1 MKLSKHNFIINQQK
15 MNVKQF
21 SIGTLVGAV
30 VLFLLGFLVYAVLFS
45 TFFEAN
51 LGSATGVNRA
61 DDSMVMPVLFLGN
74 IALAGLL
81 TYIYLQWAQIS
92 TFMTGLKGGLIIGLL
107 MNLGHNLIMY
117 STTNIMNIT
126 GALVDVVLYTIV
138 IGLTGGVI
146 GLVLGRVKK

>member
-1 MKLSKHNFIINQQK
+1 

-30 VLFLLGFLVYAVLFS
+30 TLFLLGFLVYAVLFS
-45 TFFEAN
+45 AFFEAN
-51 LGSATGVNRA
+51 AGSASGVSRA
-61 DDSMVMPVLFLGN
+61 DDSMVMPLLFLGN
-74 IALAGLL
+74 VAMAGLL

-117 STTNIMNIT
+117 STTNIMNLT

-138 IGLTGGVI
+138 VGLTGGVI
-146 GLVLGRVKK
+146 GLVLGRIKK

>member
-1 MKLSKHNFIINQQK
+1 

-21 SIGTLVGAV
+21 SIGTLVGGVA
-30 VLFLLGFLVYAVLFS
+30 LFLLGFLVYAVLFS
-45 TFFEAN
+45 AFFEAN
-51 LGSATGVNRA
+51 AGSATGVARA
-61 DDSMVMPVLFLGN
+61 DDSMVMPLLFLGN
-74 IALAGLL
+74 LASAALI

-126 GALVDVVLYTIV
+126 GALVDVILYTIV

-146 GLVLGRVKK
+146 GLILGRIKK